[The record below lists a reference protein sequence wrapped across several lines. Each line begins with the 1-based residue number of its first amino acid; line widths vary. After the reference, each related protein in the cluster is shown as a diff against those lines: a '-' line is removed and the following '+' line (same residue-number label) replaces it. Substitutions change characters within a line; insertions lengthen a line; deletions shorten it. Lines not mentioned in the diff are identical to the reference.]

1 MKVLEQTPSCLK
13 IQVTGTGWAV
23 VVLALGLLL
32 IAVGVSQAD
41 PDILRRVTAEPTV
54 GDRLPQLVYALF
66 FGMMGIVT
74 AWMSV
79 WFMDCT
85 KTYTFDRA
93 ANRLSIHTRFLLRT
107 TEVCYSFQTVHAVRV
122 DWLEDS
128 DGDRY
133 LTIIL
138 VKKVGQ
144 PIYVSDIV
152 QNQDE
157 AEYQQIA
164 ETIRVFLFGKAN

>member
-13 IQVTGTGWAV
+13 IQATGTGWAIAA
-23 VVLALGLLL
+23 LAAGILLM
-32 IAVGVSQAD
+32 AVGVSQAD
-41 PDILRRVTAEPTV
+41 PDLLRQITAEPPV
-54 GDRLPQLVYALF
+54 DDRLPQLVYALF
-66 FGMMGIVT
+66 YGTMGIVT
-74 AWMSV
+74 AWMAV
-79 WFMDCT
+79 WFMVCT
-85 KTYTFDRA
+85 KTYTFDRV

-107 TEVCYSFQTVHAVRV
+107 TEVCHSFQTICAVQV

-138 VKKVGQ
+138 VKRVGQ

-157 AEYQQIA
+157 AEYQKIA
-164 ETIRVFLFGKAN
+164 ETIRVFLLGKAN

>member
-1 MKVLEQTPSCLK
+1 M
-13 IQVTGTGWAV
+13 A
-23 VVLALGLLL
+23 LALGILLM
-32 IAVGVSQAD
+32 AVGVSQAD
-41 PDILRRVTAEPTV
+41 PDLLRQVTAEPPV
-54 GDRLPQLVYALF
+54 DDRLPQLVYALF
-66 FGMMGIVT
+66 FGTMGIVT
-74 AWMSV
+74 AWMAV

-107 TEVCYSFQTVHAVRV
+107 TEVYYPFQTICAVRV

-128 DGDRY
+128 DSDRY
-133 LTIIL
+133 LTISL
-138 VKKVGQ
+138 VKEEGQ

-157 AEYQQIA
+157 AEYQQMA
-164 ETIRVFLFGKAN
+164 ETIRVFLLGNAN